1 MSIVDLA
8 VAARHLSV
16 NLEDDGEGVADML
29 QRVEEMI
36 LDYLEREEY
45 GDDDPPPSRVQQA
58 VLLALT
64 EVYDKRNSDPLTP
77 GVIALLIPYRS
88 PGVF

>member
-16 NLEDDGEGVADML
+16 NLEDDGDSVADML

-45 GDDDPPPSRVQQA
+45 GEDDPPPARVQQA

-77 GVIALLIPYRS
+77 GVISLLTPYRS
-88 PGVF
+88 TGVF

>member
-16 NLEDDGEGVADML
+16 NLEDDGDGVAEML

-36 LDYLEREEY
+36 LEYLEREEY

-64 EVYDKRNSDPLTP
+64 EVYDKRDSDPLTP
-77 GVIALLIPYRS
+77 GVIALLTPYRS